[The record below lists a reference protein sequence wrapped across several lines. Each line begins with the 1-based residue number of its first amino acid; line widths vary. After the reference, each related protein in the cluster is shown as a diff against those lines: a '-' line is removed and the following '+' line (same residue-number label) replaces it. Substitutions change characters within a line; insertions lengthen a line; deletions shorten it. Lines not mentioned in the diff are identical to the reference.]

1 MPTDLVTP
9 AGRDELRRK
18 IADGN
23 MIVRADDAGAL
34 ARDCLALLDQ
44 ADAAN
49 KLQRF
54 KDWVHTYL
62 DAKGIPHRPPGTHG
76 AEGCRIGNRMDYVF
90 AKLDAG
96 AALAQRV
103 IRAARL
109 LGIANS
115 DTEPN
120 AAETQ
125 MLVDDILTRCAALA
139 DAGERDRETL
149 KAIAELVQDL
159 CQRFPLV
166 RQVLEQVTGVVP
178 PPPARAAAAGVA
190 AGEK

>member
-1 MPTDLVTP
+1 MPDLTTP
-9 AGRDELRRK
+9 AGRDESRRK
-18 IADGN
+18 LGWCKQLGIESIDEVPVG
-23 MIVRADDAGAL
+23 DL
-34 ARDCLALLDQ
+34 LALLDQ
-44 ADAAN
+44 A
-49 KLQRF
+49 
-54 KDWVHTYL
+54 
-62 DAKGIPHRPPGTHG
+62 
-76 AEGCRIGNRMDYVF
+76 
-90 AKLDAG
+90 DAG

-125 MLVDDILTRCAALA
+125 MLVDDILTHCANLA

-166 RQVLEQVTGVVP
+166 RQVLEQVTGVTI
-178 PPPARAAAAGVA
+178 PPPARAAAEDDTCHCGLGPEDHKLGGA
-190 AGEK
+190 AEHNYVPRAAAEETK